1 METTTLNN
9 GVKMPRLGFG
19 VYQISADIC
28 EECVGQALEIG
39 YRLIDTAAAYGNEV
53 QVGRAIKQSSV
64 AREELFVTTKL
75 WLQDASYEG
84 AKRAFERSLQR
95 LGLDYLDLYLIHK
108 PLGDYYGAW
117 RALEELYRDGRI
129 RAIGVCNFSPDR
141 LVDLICNAE
150 VVPMVNQIE
159 THVFWQ
165 HPVFHELMV
174 RKGVVHQSWGAF
186 VEGRN
191 NFFHNA
197 TLQAIADAHGKSI
210 TQVALRW
217 LLQRGV
223 VCIPK
228 SVHRER
234 MAQNRAVFDFTLS
247 ADEMERIKL
256 LDLDR
261 SAFYSHFDPEK
272 VEWLNQVRYD
282 I

>member
-1 METTTLNN
+1 
-9 GVKMPRLGFG
+9 MPLLGFG
-19 VYQISADIC
+19 VYQIPTDVC
-28 EECVGQALEIG
+28 EDCVTQALEAG
-39 YRLIDTAAAYGNEV
+39 YRLIDTAAAYGNEI
-53 QVGRAIKQSSV
+53 QVGKAIERSRVPRK
-64 AREELFVTTKL
+64 ELFVTTKM

-84 AKRAFERSLQR
+84 AKRAFNRSLER

-117 RALEELYRDGRI
+117 RALEELYREGMI

-141 LVDLICNAE
+141 LVDLICNTE

-165 HPVFHELMV
+165 HHDFHELMA
-174 RKGVVHQSWGAF
+174 RKGVIHQSWGTF

-191 NFFHNA
+191 NFFHNE
-197 TLQAIADAHGKSI
+197 TLQAIADAHGRSI
-210 TQVALRW
+210 PQVALRW
-217 LLQRGV
+217 LLQRGI

-234 MAQNRAVFDFTLS
+234 MEQNLSVFDFTLS
-247 ADEMERIKL
+247 AEEMQLIKT

-272 VEWLNQVRYD
+272 VEWLNQIRYD